1 MSETDYTGDE
11 PLKLTAKR
19 LWRFMKPH
27 RWGLMLSVVAFVL
40 VAATEPL
47 IPKLLG
53 YALGE
58 GFQSKSAS
66 ASSSLPALGGEATLP
81 AATTSTATAAASVA
95 EAPAASAASGT
106 AQTAATAS
114 IAGASAST
122 ATTPAAS
129 APAAA
134 PAKPTVEYSFP
145 VWMVPIVLI
154 GLFGLR
160 GLFSFCGQY
169 MLNWTISRTVMD
181 IRAALLQVLLKA
193 DARVYTSL
201 QPATAV
207 TKVVNDP
214 QQVVTLIAGALVT
227 VLRDGLPALALMG
240 YLFVLNWQL
249 TLLSMITVPGLAF
262 VVRKVNKRV
271 RKMGSWA
278 YDAQLR
284 LVSVVEDVT
293 RAWRVVRSF
302 DAADYERKRFA
313 ERAREVQRS
322 ALKTA
327 AANAMA
333 QPLSQLMA
341 SVGISIIVSLAL
353 LQSRQNQTGV
363 GEFASFVT
371 ALLFMSSRLR
381 HLSDVMQPIT
391 NALVVARGCMG
402 MLDTPAEPD
411 TGTKELHG
419 ARGDIALERVTLRY
433 PGASRDALAAL
444 DMRIPAGRT
453 TALVGSSGAGKTSVV
468 NLLMGFERPDGG
480 RITLDGVAI
489 DELTKANLRRQFAV
503 VSQDIVLFDASVA
516 DNIAY
521 AQERDDAKLE
531 QVLRAAA
538 LWDFVQSLPEGLDS
552 SIGANGSKLS
562 GGQRQRL
569 AIARALYKDAPVW
582 IFDEATS
589 ALDTESE
596 RAVQQ
601 ALEHWQGRK
610 TLIVIAHRLST
621 IRRADCIQ
629 VLADGQ
635 VVESGNHDELMARD
649 GAYAGMVKVQH

>member
-1 MSETDYTGDE
+1 MTDQASAKDTE
-11 PLKLTAKR
+11 PLGPTASR

-27 RWGLMLSVVAFVL
+27 RWGLLLSVIAFVL
-40 VAATEPL
+40 VASTEPL

-58 GFQSKSAS
+58 GFNAKSTNVAGF
-66 ASSSLPALGGEATLP
+66 AIPGGA
-81 AATTSTATAAASVA
+81 
-95 EAPAASAASGT
+95 
-106 AQTAATAS
+106 
-114 IAGASAST
+114 
-122 ATTPAAS
+122 PAAS
-129 APAAA
+129 APAVAPAASTTAAASIASSAGVAA
-134 PAKPTVEYSFP
+134 PSASAASSPSRPSLAEVNQNYSFP
-145 VWMVPIVLI
+145 IWMVPIVLI
-154 GLFGLR
+154 GLFAVR
-160 GLFSFCGQY
+160 GLFTFCGQY

-181 IRAALLQVLLKA
+181 IRTALLQVLLRA

-214 QQVVTLIAGALVT
+214 QHVVTLIAGALIT
-227 VLRDGLPALALMG
+227 ILRDGLPALALMG
-240 YLFVLNWQL
+240 FLFFINWKL
-249 TLLSMITVPGLAF
+249 TLLSLITVPGLAF
-262 VVRKVNKRV
+262 VVRKVNRRV
-271 RKMGSWA
+271 RRMGSWA

-284 LVSVVEDVT
+284 LVSVIEDVT

-302 DAADYERKRFA
+302 DAADYERRRFA

-322 ALKTA
+322 TLKTA
-327 AANAMA
+327 ASNAMA

-353 LQSRQNQTGV
+353 YQSRVNGTGV
-363 GEFASFVT
+363 GEFASFVA

-402 MLDTPAEPD
+402 LLDTPPEPD
-411 TGTKELHG
+411 TGTRELRDV
-419 ARGDIALERVTLRY
+419 RGDIALQQVTLRY
-433 PGASRDALAAL
+433 PGANRDALAAMDL
-444 DMRIPAGRT
+444 HIPAGRT
-453 TALVGSSGAGKTSVV
+453 TALVGSSGAGKSSVV
-468 NLLMGFERPDGG
+468 NLLLGFERPDSG
-480 RITLDGVAI
+480 RILLDDVPI

-503 VSQDIVLFDASVA
+503 VSQDIVLFDLSIA

-538 LWDFVQSLPEGLDS
+538 LWDFVQSLPEGLDTTV
-552 SIGANGSKLS
+552 GANGSKLS

-582 IFDEATS
+582 IFDEAT
-589 ALDTESE
+589 AAVDTESE

-601 ALEHWQGRK
+601 ALEQWQGRK

-635 VVESGNHDELMARD
+635 VVESGDHDALMARD
-649 GAYAGMVKVQH
+649 GVYAGMVKVQH

>member
-1 MSETDYTGDE
+1 MSQSDYTGDE

-27 RWGLMLSVVAFVL
+27 RWGLMLSVVAFVM

-58 GFQSKSAS
+58 GFQSKS
-66 ASSSLPALGGEATLP
+66 SSSSSALPALGGEATLP
-81 AATTSTATAAASVA
+81 AASTASSATAGDATIAASD
-95 EAPAASAASGT
+95 AAST
-106 AQTAATAS
+106 
-114 IAGASAST
+114 AGASASSVAAT
-122 ATTPAAS
+122 AATTTAGTPPAGAAS
-129 APAAA
+129 AATAPAA
-134 PAKPTVEYSFP
+134 PKPQYSFP

-181 IRAALLQVLLKA
+181 IRAALLQVLLRA

-240 YLFVLNWQL
+240 YLFALNWQL
-249 TLLSMITVPGLAF
+249 TLLSMVTVPGLAF

-411 TGTKELHG
+411 TGTRELHG
-419 ARGDIALERVTLRY
+419 ARGEIALERVTLRY
-433 PGASRDALAAL
+433 PGANRDALAAL

-453 TALVGSSGAGKTSVV
+453 TALVGSSGAGKSSVV

-480 RITLDGVAI
+480 RITLDGVSI

-538 LWDFVQSLPEGLDS
+538 LWDFVQTLPEGLDS
-552 SIGANGSKLS
+552 SVGANGSKLS

-601 ALEHWQGRK
+601 ALEQWQGRK

-629 VLADGQ
+629 VMADGQ
-635 VVESGNHDELMARD
+635 VVESGSHDELMARD

>member
-1 MSETDYTGDE
+1 MTTPSTPSDDTPLRET
-11 PLKLTAKR
+11 ASR

-27 RWGLMLSVVAFVL
+27 RWGLMLSVLAFVL
-40 VAATEPL
+40 VATTEPM

-53 YALGE
+53 YARGE
-58 GFQSKSAS
+58 GFNAK
-66 ASSSLPALGGEATLP
+66 P
-81 AATTSTATAAASVA
+81 ATTSVIGLPGA
-95 EAPAASAASGT
+95 APAASAV
-106 AQTAATAS
+106 
-114 IAGASAST
+114 SAV
-122 ATTPAAS
+122 PAAS
-129 APAAA
+129 AMSVAPAASTTASAA
-134 PAKPTVEYSFP
+134 PSMASVNLDYSFP
-145 VWMVPIVLI
+145 IWMVPIVLI
-154 GLFGLR
+154 GLFAVR
-160 GLFSFCGQY
+160 GLFTFCGQY

-181 IRAALLQVLLKA
+181 IRTALLQVLLRA

-214 QQVVTLIAGALVT
+214 QHVVTLIAGSLVT
-227 VLRDGLPALALMG
+227 ILRDGLPALALMG
-240 YLFVLNWQL
+240 YLFLLNWKL
-249 TLLSMITVPGLAF
+249 TLLSLITVPGLAF
-262 VVRKVNKRV
+262 VVRRVNKRV
-271 RKMGSWA
+271 RRMGTWA

-284 LVSVVEDVT
+284 LVSVIEYET
-293 RAWRVVRSF
+293 R
-302 DAADYERKRFA
+302 RFA

-322 ALKTA
+322 MLKTA
-327 AANAMA
+327 ASNAMA

-353 LQSRQNQTGV
+353 YQSRVNGTGV
-363 GEFASFVT
+363 GEFASFVA

-391 NALVVARGCMG
+391 NALVVARGCIG
-402 MLDTPAEPD
+402 LLDTPAEPD
-411 TGTKELHG
+411 TGTRELTDV
-419 ARGDIALERVTLRY
+419 RGDIALQQVTLRY
-433 PGASRDALAAL
+433 PGANRDALAAL
-444 DMRIPAGRT
+444 NLHIPAGKT
-453 TALVGSSGAGKTSVV
+453 TALVGSSGAGKSSVV
-468 NLLMGFERPDGG
+468 NLLLGFERPDSG
-480 RITLDGVAI
+480 RILLDGVAI

-521 AQERDDAKLE
+521 GQARDEAKLE
-531 QVLRAAA
+531 QALRAAA
-538 LWDFVQSLPEGLDS
+538 LWDFAQALPEGLDTTV
-552 SIGANGSKLS
+552 GANGSKLS

-601 ALEHWQGRK
+601 ALEQWQGRK

-629 VLADGQ
+629 VMADGQ
-635 VVESGNHDELMARD
+635 VVESGDHDALMARD
-649 GAYAGMVKVQH
+649 GVYASMVKVQH

>member
-1 MSETDYTGDE
+1 MTLPSTPADDT
-11 PLKLTAKR
+11 PLGPTASR

-27 RWGLMLSVVAFVL
+27 RWGLLLSVIAFVL
-40 VAATEPL
+40 VASTEPL

-58 GFQSKSAS
+58 GFNAKSTNVAGFAIPGGAPAAS
-66 ASSSLPALGGEATLP
+66 APAVAP
-81 AATTSTATAAASVA
+81 AASTTAAASIASSAGVV
-95 EAPAASAASGT
+95 APAASAASSPSRPSL
-106 AQTAATAS
+106 AEVNQN
-114 IAGASAST
+114 
-122 ATTPAAS
+122 
-129 APAAA
+129 
-134 PAKPTVEYSFP
+134 YSFP
-145 VWMVPIVLI
+145 IWMVPIVLI
-154 GLFGLR
+154 GLFAVR
-160 GLFSFCGQY
+160 GLFTFCGQY

-181 IRAALLQVLLKA
+181 IRTALLQVLLRA

-214 QQVVTLIAGALVT
+214 QHVITLIAGALIT
-227 VLRDGLPALALMG
+227 ILRDGLPALALMG
-240 YLFVLNWQL
+240 FLFFINWKL
-249 TLLSMITVPGLAF
+249 TLLSLITVPGLAF
-262 VVRKVNKRV
+262 VVRKVNRRV
-271 RKMGSWA
+271 RRMGSWA

-284 LVSVVEDVT
+284 LVSVIEDVT

-302 DAADYERKRFA
+302 DAADYERRRFA

-322 ALKTA
+322 TLKTA
-327 AANAMA
+327 ASNAMA

-353 LQSRQNQTGV
+353 YQSRVNGTGV
-363 GEFASFVT
+363 GEFASFVA

-402 MLDTPAEPD
+402 LLDTPPEPD
-411 TGTKELHG
+411 TGTRELRDV
-419 ARGDIALERVTLRY
+419 RGDIALQQVTLRY
-433 PGASRDALAAL
+433 PGANRDALAAMDL
-444 DMRIPAGRT
+444 HIPAGRT
-453 TALVGSSGAGKTSVV
+453 TALVGSSGAGKSSVV
-468 NLLMGFERPDGG
+468 NLLLGFERPDSG
-480 RITLDGVAI
+480 RILLDGVPI

-503 VSQDIVLFDASVA
+503 VSQDIVLFDLSIA

-538 LWDFVQSLPEGLDS
+538 LWDFVQSLPEGLDTTV
-552 SIGANGSKLS
+552 GANGSKLS

-601 ALEHWQGRK
+601 ALEQWQGRK

-635 VVESGNHDELMARD
+635 VVESGDHDALMARD
-649 GAYAGMVKVQH
+649 GVYAGMVKVQH

>member
-1 MSETDYTGDE
+1 MTDKASLDDTE
-11 PLKLTAKR
+11 PLAPTASR

-27 RWGLMLSVVAFVL
+27 RWGLFLSVLSFVMVAL
-40 VAATEPL
+40 TEPL
-47 IPKLLG
+47 IPQLLG

-58 GFQSKSAS
+58 GFHAK
-66 ASSSLPALGGEATLP
+66 G
-81 AATTSTATAAASVA
+81 ATAAPA
-95 EAPAASAASGT
+95 AASAASG
-106 AQTAATAS
+106 ALPGGVS
-114 IAGASAST
+114 MPS
-122 ATTPAAS
+122 
-129 APAAA
+129 
-134 PAKPTVEYSFP
+134 VHLEYSFP
-145 VWMVPIVLI
+145 IWMVPIVLI
-154 GLFGLR
+154 GLFAIR
-160 GLFSFCGQY
+160 GLFTFCGQY

-181 IRAALLQVLLKA
+181 IRTALLQVLLRA

-214 QQVVTLIAGALVT
+214 QHVVTLIAGSLVT
-227 VLRDGLPALALMG
+227 ILRDGLPALALMG
-240 YLFVLNWQL
+240 YLFVLNWKL
-249 TLLSMITVPGLAF
+249 TLLSLVTVPGLAF

-271 RKMGSWA
+271 RRMGTWA

-302 DAADYERKRFA
+302 DAADYERRRFA

-322 ALKTA
+322 TLKTA
-327 AANAMA
+327 ASNAMA

-353 LQSRQNQTGV
+353 YQSRVNGTGV
-363 GEFASFVT
+363 GEFASFVA

-391 NALVVARGCMG
+391 NALVVARGCIG
-402 MLDTPAEPD
+402 LLDTPAEPD
-411 TGTKELHG
+411 TGTRELKDV
-419 ARGDIALERVTLRY
+419 RGDIALQQVTLRY
-433 PGASRDALAAL
+433 PGANRDALAAMEL
-444 DMRIPAGRT
+444 HIPSGKT
-453 TALVGSSGAGKTSVV
+453 TALVGSSGAGKTSVI
-468 NLLMGFERPDGG
+468 NLLLGFERPDSG
-480 RITLDGVAI
+480 RILLDGVSI

-503 VSQDIVLFDASVA
+503 VSQDIVLFDLSIA

-538 LWDFVQSLPEGLDS
+538 LWDFVQGLPEGLDTTV
-552 SIGANGSKLS
+552 GANGSKLS

-601 ALEHWQGRK
+601 ALEQWQGRK

-635 VVESGNHDELMARD
+635 VVESGDHDGLMAQD
-649 GAYAGMVKVQH
+649 GVYAGMVKVQH

>member
-1 MSETDYTGDE
+1 MTDQASAKDTE
-11 PLKLTAKR
+11 PLGPTASR

-27 RWGLMLSVVAFVL
+27 RWGLLLSVIAFVL
-40 VAATEPL
+40 VASTEPL

-58 GFQSKSAS
+58 GFNAKSTNVAGF
-66 ASSSLPALGGEATLP
+66 AIPGG
-81 AATTSTATAAASVA
+81 
-95 EAPAASAASGT
+95 APAASAA
-106 AQTAATAS
+106 AVA
-114 IAGASAST
+114 
-122 ATTPAAS
+122 PAAS
-129 APAAA
+129 ATAATPVTSTA
-134 PAKPTVEYSFP
+134 SVASAASSPSRPSLAEVNQNYSFP
-145 VWMVPIVLI
+145 IWMVPIVLI
-154 GLFGLR
+154 GLFAVR
-160 GLFSFCGQY
+160 GLFTFCGQY

-181 IRAALLQVLLKA
+181 IRTALLQVLLRA

-214 QQVVTLIAGALVT
+214 QHVITLIAGALIT
-227 VLRDGLPALALMG
+227 ILRDGLPALALMG
-240 YLFVLNWQL
+240 FLFFINWKL
-249 TLLSMITVPGLAF
+249 TLLSLITVPGLAF
-262 VVRKVNKRV
+262 VVRKVNRRV
-271 RKMGSWA
+271 RRMGSWA

-284 LVSVVEDVT
+284 LVSVIEDVT

-302 DAADYERKRFA
+302 DAADYERRRFA

-322 ALKTA
+322 TLKTA
-327 AANAMA
+327 ASNAMA

-353 LQSRQNQTGV
+353 YQSRVNGTGV
-363 GEFASFVT
+363 GEFASFVA

-402 MLDTPAEPD
+402 LLDTPPEPD
-411 TGTKELHG
+411 TGTRELRDV
-419 ARGDIALERVTLRY
+419 RGDIALQQVTLRY
-433 PGASRDALAAL
+433 PGANRDALAAMDL
-444 DMRIPAGRT
+444 HIPAGRT
-453 TALVGSSGAGKTSVV
+453 TALVGSSGAGKSSVV
-468 NLLMGFERPDGG
+468 NLLLGFERPDSG
-480 RITLDGVAI
+480 RILLDDVPI

-503 VSQDIVLFDASVA
+503 VSQDIVLFDLSIA

-521 AQERDDAKLE
+521 AQERDDARLE

-538 LWDFVQSLPEGLDS
+538 LWDFVQSLPEGLDTTV
-552 SIGANGSKLS
+552 GANGSKLS

-601 ALEHWQGRK
+601 ALEQWQGRK

-635 VVESGNHDELMARD
+635 VVESGDHDALMARD
-649 GAYAGMVKVQH
+649 GVYAGMVKVQH

>member
-1 MSETDYTGDE
+1 MTDQASSKDTE
-11 PLKLTAKR
+11 PLGPTASR
-19 LWRFMKPH
+19 LWRFMKPN
-27 RWGLMLSVVAFVL
+27 RWGLALSILAFVL
-40 VAATEPL
+40 VALTEPL
-47 IPKLLG
+47 IPQLLSV
-53 YALGE
+53 AFGE
-58 GFQSKSAS
+58 GFHAKSS
-66 ASSSLPALGGEATLP
+66 SGSSLPGGIALP
-81 AATTSTATAAASVA
+81 SMRM
-95 EAPAASAASGT
+95 
-106 AQTAATAS
+106 
-114 IAGASAST
+114 
-122 ATTPAAS
+122 
-129 APAAA
+129 
-134 PAKPTVEYSFP
+134 EYSFP

-154 GLFGLR
+154 GLFAIR

-169 MLNWTISRTVMD
+169 MLHWTISRTVMGL
-181 IRAALLQVLLKA
+181 RAALLQVLLRA

-214 QQVVTLIAGALVT
+214 QHVVTLIAGSLT
-227 VLRDGLPALALMG
+227 TILRDGLPALALMG
-240 YLFVLNWQL
+240 YLFYLNWQL
-249 TLLSMITVPGLAF
+249 TLLSLITVPGLAF
-262 VVRKVNKRV
+262 VVRKVNRRV
-271 RKMGSWA
+271 RRMGTWA

-302 DAADYERKRFA
+302 DAADYERDRFA

-322 ALKTA
+322 SLKTA
-327 AANAMA
+327 ASNAMA

-353 LQSRQNQTGV
+353 YQSRANGTGV
-363 GEFASFVT
+363 GEFAAFVSG
-371 ALLFMSSRLR
+371 LLLMSSRLR

-391 NALVVARGCMG
+391 NALVVARGCIG
-402 MLDTPAEPD
+402 LLDTPPEPD
-411 TGTKELHG
+411 TGTRELRD
-419 ARGDIALERVTLRY
+419 ARGDIVLDQVTLRY
-433 PGASRDALAAL
+433 PGANRDALSAL
-444 DMRIPAGRT
+444 NLHIPAGRT

-468 NLLMGFERPDGG
+468 NLLLGFERPDSG
-480 RITLDGVAI
+480 RILLDGVPI

-503 VSQDIVLFDASVA
+503 VSQDIVLFDLSVA

-521 AQERDDAKLE
+521 AQRRDDAKLE

-538 LWDFVQSLPEGLDS
+538 LWDFVQSLPEGLDTT
-552 SIGANGSKLS
+552 IGTNGSKLS

-569 AIARALYKDAPVW
+569 AIARALYKEAPVW

-601 ALEHWQGRK
+601 ALEQWQGRK

-629 VLADGQ
+629 VMADGQ
-635 VVESGNHDELMARD
+635 VVESGDHDALMARA
-649 GAYAGMVKVQH
+649 GVYAGMVQVQH

>member
-1 MSETDYTGDE
+1 MTDQASAKDTE
-11 PLKLTAKR
+11 PLGPTASR

-27 RWGLMLSVVAFVL
+27 RWGLLLSVIAFVL
-40 VAATEPL
+40 VASTEPL

-58 GFQSKSAS
+58 GFNAKSTNVAGF
-66 ASSSLPALGGEATLP
+66 AIPGGA
-81 AATTSTATAAASVA
+81 
-95 EAPAASAASGT
+95 
-106 AQTAATAS
+106 
-114 IAGASAST
+114 
-122 ATTPAAS
+122 PAAS
-129 APAAA
+129 APAVAPAASTTAAASIASSAGVAA
-134 PAKPTVEYSFP
+134 PSASAASSPSRPSLAEVNQNYSFP
-145 VWMVPIVLI
+145 IWMVPIVLI
-154 GLFGLR
+154 GLFAVR
-160 GLFSFCGQY
+160 GLFTFCGQY

-181 IRAALLQVLLKA
+181 IRTALLQVLLRA

-214 QQVVTLIAGALVT
+214 QHVVTLIAGALIT
-227 VLRDGLPALALMG
+227 ILRDGLPALALMG
-240 YLFVLNWQL
+240 FLFFINWKL
-249 TLLSMITVPGLAF
+249 TLLSLITVPGLAF
-262 VVRKVNKRV
+262 VVRKVNRRV
-271 RKMGSWA
+271 RRMGSWA

-284 LVSVVEDVT
+284 LVSVIEDVT

-302 DAADYERKRFA
+302 DAADYERRRFA

-322 ALKTA
+322 TLKTA
-327 AANAMA
+327 ASNAMA

-353 LQSRQNQTGV
+353 YQSRVNGTGV
-363 GEFASFVT
+363 GEFASFVA

-402 MLDTPAEPD
+402 LLDTPPEPD
-411 TGTKELHG
+411 TGTRELRDV
-419 ARGDIALERVTLRY
+419 RGDIALQQVTLRY
-433 PGASRDALAAL
+433 PGANRDALAAMDL
-444 DMRIPAGRT
+444 HIPAGRT
-453 TALVGSSGAGKTSVV
+453 TALVGSSGAGKSSVV
-468 NLLMGFERPDGG
+468 NLLLGFERPDSG
-480 RITLDGVAI
+480 RILLDGVPI

-503 VSQDIVLFDASVA
+503 VSQDIVLFDLSIA

-538 LWDFVQSLPEGLDS
+538 LWDFVQSLPEGLDTTV
-552 SIGANGSKLS
+552 GANGSKLS

-601 ALEHWQGRK
+601 ALEQWQGRK

-635 VVESGNHDELMARD
+635 VVESGDHDALMARD
-649 GAYAGMVKVQH
+649 GVYAGMVKVQH

>member
-1 MSETDYTGDE
+1 MTDKAPVKDLE
-11 PLKLTAKR
+11 PLAPTASR

-27 RWGLMLSVVAFVL
+27 RWGLLLSVISFVL

-47 IPKLLG
+47 IPQLLG
-53 YALGE
+53 FALGE
-58 GFQSKSAS
+58 GFHAKGAS
-66 ASSSLPALGGEATLP
+66 A
-81 AATTSTATAAASVA
+81 AAA
-95 EAPAASAASGT
+95 APAAS
-106 AQTAATAS
+106 
-114 IAGASAST
+114 SALPGGVSM
-122 ATTPAAS
+122 PS
-129 APAAA
+129 
-134 PAKPTVEYSFP
+134 VHLEYSFP
-145 VWMVPIVLI
+145 IWMVPIVLI
-154 GLFGLR
+154 GLFAIR
-160 GLFSFCGQY
+160 GLFTFCGQY

-181 IRAALLQVLLKA
+181 IRTALLQVLLRA

-214 QQVVTLIAGALVT
+214 QHVVTLIAGSLVT
-227 VLRDGLPALALMG
+227 ILRDGLPALALMG
-240 YLFVLNWQL
+240 YLFVLNWKL
-249 TLLSMITVPGLAF
+249 TLLSLVTVPGLAF

-271 RKMGSWA
+271 RRMGTWA

-302 DAADYERKRFA
+302 DAADYERRRFA

-322 ALKTA
+322 TLKTA
-327 AANAMA
+327 ASNAMA
-333 QPLSQLMA
+333 QPLSQVMA

-353 LQSRQNQTGV
+353 YQSRVNGTGV
-363 GEFASFVT
+363 GEFASFVA

-391 NALVVARGCMG
+391 NALVVARGCIG
-402 MLDTPAEPD
+402 LLDTPAEPD
-411 TGTKELHG
+411 TGTRELKDV
-419 ARGDIALERVTLRY
+419 RGDIALQQVTLRY
-433 PGASRDALAAL
+433 PGANRDALAAMDL
-444 DMRIPAGRT
+444 HIPSGKT
-453 TALVGSSGAGKTSVV
+453 TALVGSSGAGKTSVI
-468 NLLMGFERPDGG
+468 NLLLGFERPDSG
-480 RITLDGVAI
+480 RILLDGVPI

-503 VSQDIVLFDASVA
+503 VSQDIVLFDLSVA

-538 LWDFVQSLPEGLDS
+538 LWDFVQGLPEGLDTTV
-552 SIGANGSKLS
+552 GANGSKLS

-601 ALEHWQGRK
+601 ALEQWQGRK

-635 VVESGNHDELMARD
+635 VVESGDHDSLIAQD

>member
-1 MSETDYTGDE
+1 MTDQASAKDTE
-11 PLKLTAKR
+11 PLGPTASR

-27 RWGLMLSVVAFVL
+27 RWGLLLSVIAFVL
-40 VAATEPL
+40 VASTEPL

-58 GFQSKSAS
+58 GFNAKSTNVAGFS
-66 ASSSLPALGGEATLP
+66 IPGGA
-81 AATTSTATAAASVA
+81 
-95 EAPAASAASGT
+95 
-106 AQTAATAS
+106 
-114 IAGASAST
+114 
-122 ATTPAAS
+122 PAAS
-129 APAAA
+129 APAVA
-134 PAKPTVEYSFP
+134 PAASTTAAASIASSAGVVAPSASAASSPSRPSLAEVNRNYSFP
-145 VWMVPIVLI
+145 IWMVPIVLI
-154 GLFGLR
+154 GLFAVR
-160 GLFSFCGQY
+160 GLFTFCGQY

-181 IRAALLQVLLKA
+181 IRTALLQVLLRA

-214 QQVVTLIAGALVT
+214 QHVVTLIAGALIT
-227 VLRDGLPALALMG
+227 ILRDGLPALALMG
-240 YLFVLNWQL
+240 FLFFINWKL
-249 TLLSMITVPGLAF
+249 TLLSLITVPGLAF
-262 VVRKVNKRV
+262 VVRKVNRRV
-271 RKMGSWA
+271 RRMGSWA

-284 LVSVVEDVT
+284 LVSVIEDVT

-302 DAADYERKRFA
+302 DAADYERRRFA

-322 ALKTA
+322 TLKTA
-327 AANAMA
+327 ASNAMA

-353 LQSRQNQTGV
+353 YQSRVNGTGV
-363 GEFASFVT
+363 GEFASFVA

-402 MLDTPAEPD
+402 LLDTPPEPD
-411 TGTKELHG
+411 TGTRELRDV
-419 ARGDIALERVTLRY
+419 RGDIALQQVTLRY
-433 PGASRDALAAL
+433 PGANRDALAAMDL
-444 DMRIPAGRT
+444 HIPAGRT
-453 TALVGSSGAGKTSVV
+453 TALVGSSGAGKSSVV
-468 NLLMGFERPDGG
+468 NLLLGFERPDSG
-480 RITLDGVAI
+480 RILLDDVPI

-503 VSQDIVLFDASVA
+503 VSQDIVLFDLSIA

-521 AQERDDAKLE
+521 AQERDDARLE

-538 LWDFVQSLPEGLDS
+538 LWDFVQSLPEGLDTTV
-552 SIGANGSKLS
+552 GANGSKLS

-601 ALEHWQGRK
+601 ALEQWQGRK

-635 VVESGNHDELMARD
+635 VVESGDHDALMARD
-649 GAYAGMVKVQH
+649 GVYAGMVKVQH

>member
-1 MSETDYTGDE
+1 MTDHASAKDTE
-11 PLKLTAKR
+11 PLGPTASR

-27 RWGLMLSVVAFVL
+27 RWGLLLSVIAFVL
-40 VAATEPL
+40 VASTEPL

-58 GFQSKSAS
+58 GFNAKSTNVAGF
-66 ASSSLPALGGEATLP
+66 AIPGGA
-81 AATTSTATAAASVA
+81 
-95 EAPAASAASGT
+95 
-106 AQTAATAS
+106 
-114 IAGASAST
+114 
-122 ATTPAAS
+122 PAAS

-134 PAKPTVEYSFP
+134 PAASTAAAASIASSAGVAAPSASAASSPSRPSLAEVNQNYSFP
-145 VWMVPIVLI
+145 IWMVPIVLI
-154 GLFGLR
+154 GLFAVR
-160 GLFSFCGQY
+160 GLFTFCGQY

-181 IRAALLQVLLKA
+181 IRTALLQVLLRA

-214 QQVVTLIAGALVT
+214 QHVVTLIAGALIT
-227 VLRDGLPALALMG
+227 ILRDGLPALALMG
-240 YLFVLNWQL
+240 FLFFINWKL
-249 TLLSMITVPGLAF
+249 TLLSLITVPGLAF
-262 VVRKVNKRV
+262 VVRKVNRRV
-271 RKMGSWA
+271 RRMGSWA

-284 LVSVVEDVT
+284 LVSVIEDVT

-302 DAADYERKRFA
+302 DAADYERRRFA

-322 ALKTA
+322 TLKTA
-327 AANAMA
+327 ASNAMA

-353 LQSRQNQTGV
+353 YQSRVNGTGV
-363 GEFASFVT
+363 GEFASFVA

-402 MLDTPAEPD
+402 LLDTPPEPD
-411 TGTKELHG
+411 TGTRELRDV
-419 ARGDIALERVTLRY
+419 RGDIALQQVTLRY
-433 PGASRDALAAL
+433 PGANRDALAAMDL
-444 DMRIPAGRT
+444 HIPAGRT
-453 TALVGSSGAGKTSVV
+453 TALVGSSGAGKSSVV
-468 NLLMGFERPDGG
+468 NLLLGFERPDSG
-480 RITLDGVAI
+480 RILLDGVPI

-503 VSQDIVLFDASVA
+503 VSQDIVLFDLSIA

-538 LWDFVQSLPEGLDS
+538 LWDFVQSLPEGLDTTV
-552 SIGANGSKLS
+552 GANGSKLS

-601 ALEHWQGRK
+601 ALEQWQGRK

-635 VVESGNHDELMARD
+635 VVESGDHDALMARD
-649 GAYAGMVKVQH
+649 GVYAGMVKVQH

>member
-1 MSETDYTGDE
+1 MTDHASAKDTE
-11 PLKLTAKR
+11 PLGPTASR

-27 RWGLMLSVVAFVL
+27 RWGLLLSVIAFVL
-40 VAATEPL
+40 VASTEPL

-58 GFQSKSAS
+58 GFNAKSTNVAGF
-66 ASSSLPALGGEATLP
+66 AIPGGA
-81 AATTSTATAAASVA
+81 
-95 EAPAASAASGT
+95 
-106 AQTAATAS
+106 
-114 IAGASAST
+114 
-122 ATTPAAS
+122 PAAS

-134 PAKPTVEYSFP
+134 PAASTAAAASIASSAGVAAPSASAASSPSRPSLAEVNQNYSFP
-145 VWMVPIVLI
+145 IWMVPIVLI
-154 GLFGLR
+154 GLFAVR
-160 GLFSFCGQY
+160 GLFTFCGQY

-181 IRAALLQVLLKA
+181 IRTALLQVLLRA

-214 QQVVTLIAGALVT
+214 QHVVTLIAGALIT
-227 VLRDGLPALALMG
+227 ILRDGLPALALMG
-240 YLFVLNWQL
+240 FLFFINWKL
-249 TLLSMITVPGLAF
+249 TLLSLITVPGLAF
-262 VVRKVNKRV
+262 VVRKVNRRV
-271 RKMGSWA
+271 RRMGSWA

-284 LVSVVEDVT
+284 LVSVIEDVT

-302 DAADYERKRFA
+302 DAADYERRRFA

-322 ALKTA
+322 TLKTA
-327 AANAMA
+327 ASNAMA

-353 LQSRQNQTGV
+353 YQSRVNGTGV
-363 GEFASFVT
+363 GEFASFVA

-402 MLDTPAEPD
+402 LLDTPPEPD
-411 TGTKELHG
+411 TGTRELRDV
-419 ARGDIALERVTLRY
+419 RGDIVLQQVTLRY
-433 PGASRDALAAL
+433 PGANRDALAAMDL
-444 DMRIPAGRT
+444 HIPAGRT
-453 TALVGSSGAGKTSVV
+453 TALVGSSGAGKSSVV
-468 NLLMGFERPDGG
+468 NLLLGFERPDSG
-480 RITLDGVAI
+480 RILLDGVPI

-503 VSQDIVLFDASVA
+503 VSQDIVLFDLSIA

-521 AQERDDAKLE
+521 AQERDDARLE

-538 LWDFVQSLPEGLDS
+538 LWDFVQSLPEGLDTTV
-552 SIGANGSKLS
+552 GANGSKLS

-601 ALEHWQGRK
+601 ALEQWQGRK

-635 VVESGNHDELMARD
+635 VVESGDHDALMARD
-649 GAYAGMVKVQH
+649 GVYAGMVKVQH

>member
-1 MSETDYTGDE
+1 MTDQASAKDTE
-11 PLKLTAKR
+11 PLGPTASR

-27 RWGLMLSVVAFVL
+27 RWGLLLSVIAFVL
-40 VAATEPL
+40 VASTEPL

-58 GFQSKSAS
+58 GFNAKSTNVAGF
-66 ASSSLPALGGEATLP
+66 AIPGG
-81 AATTSTATAAASVA
+81 
-95 EAPAASAASGT
+95 APAASAA
-106 AQTAATAS
+106 AVAPA
-114 IAGASAST
+114 ASAT
-122 ATTPAAS
+122 ATTPVTSTASVASAAS
-129 APAAA
+129 SPSRPSLAE
-134 PAKPTVEYSFP
+134 VNQNYSFP
-145 VWMVPIVLI
+145 IWMVPIVLI
-154 GLFGLR
+154 GLFAVR
-160 GLFSFCGQY
+160 GLFTFCGQY

-181 IRAALLQVLLKA
+181 IRTALLQVLLRA
-193 DARVYTSL
+193 DGEPLPRL
-201 QPATAV
+201 QPAPAV
-207 TKVVNDP
+207 PMFVNDP
-214 QQVVTLIAGALVT
+214 QLVVTLIAGALIT
-227 VLRDGLPALALMG
+227 ILRDGLPALALMG
-240 YLFVLNWQL
+240 FLFFINWKL
-249 TLLSMITVPGLAF
+249 TLLSLITVPGLAF
-262 VVRKVNKRV
+262 VVRKVNRRV
-271 RKMGSWA
+271 RRMGSWA

-284 LVSVVEDVT
+284 LVSVIEDVT

-302 DAADYERKRFA
+302 DAADYERRRFA

-322 ALKTA
+322 TLKTA
-327 AANAMA
+327 ASNAMA

-353 LQSRQNQTGV
+353 YQSRVNGTGV
-363 GEFASFVT
+363 GEFASFVA

-402 MLDTPAEPD
+402 LLDTPPEPD
-411 TGTKELHG
+411 TGTRELRDV
-419 ARGDIALERVTLRY
+419 RGDIVLQQVTLRY
-433 PGASRDALAAL
+433 PGANRDALAAMDL
-444 DMRIPAGRT
+444 HIPAGRT
-453 TALVGSSGAGKTSVV
+453 TALVGSSGAGKSSVV
-468 NLLMGFERPDGG
+468 NLLLGFERPDSG
-480 RITLDGVAI
+480 RILLDGVPI

-503 VSQDIVLFDASVA
+503 VSQDIVLFDLSIA

-521 AQERDDAKLE
+521 AQERDDARLE

-538 LWDFVQSLPEGLDS
+538 LWDFVQSLPEGLDTTV
-552 SIGANGSKLS
+552 GANGSKLS

-601 ALEHWQGRK
+601 ALEQWQGRK

-635 VVESGNHDELMARD
+635 VVESGDHDALMARD
-649 GAYAGMVKVQH
+649 GVYAGMVKVQH

>member
-1 MSETDYTGDE
+1 MTDQASAKDTE
-11 PLKLTAKR
+11 PLGPTASR

-27 RWGLMLSVVAFVL
+27 RWGLLLSVIAFVL
-40 VAATEPL
+40 VASTEPL

-58 GFQSKSAS
+58 GFNAKSTNVAGF
-66 ASSSLPALGGEATLP
+66 AIPGG
-81 AATTSTATAAASVA
+81 
-95 EAPAASAASGT
+95 APAASAA
-106 AQTAATAS
+106 AVA
-114 IAGASAST
+114 
-122 ATTPAAS
+122 PAAS
-129 APAAA
+129 ATAATPVTSTA
-134 PAKPTVEYSFP
+134 ASVASAASSPSRPSLAEVNQNYSFP
-145 VWMVPIVLI
+145 IWMVPIVLI
-154 GLFGLR
+154 GLFAVR
-160 GLFSFCGQY
+160 GLFTFCGQY

-181 IRAALLQVLLKA
+181 IRTALLQVLLRA

-214 QQVVTLIAGALVT
+214 QHVITLIAGALIT
-227 VLRDGLPALALMG
+227 ILRDGLPALALMG
-240 YLFVLNWQL
+240 FLFFINWKL
-249 TLLSMITVPGLAF
+249 TLLSLITVPGLAF
-262 VVRKVNKRV
+262 VVRKVNRRV
-271 RKMGSWA
+271 RRMGSWA

-284 LVSVVEDVT
+284 LVSVIEDVT

-302 DAADYERKRFA
+302 DAADYERRRFA

-322 ALKTA
+322 TLKTA
-327 AANAMA
+327 ASNAMA

-353 LQSRQNQTGV
+353 YQSRVNGTGV
-363 GEFASFVT
+363 GEFASFVA

-402 MLDTPAEPD
+402 LLDTPPEPD
-411 TGTKELHG
+411 TGTRELRDV
-419 ARGDIALERVTLRY
+419 RGDIVLQQVTLRY
-433 PGASRDALAAL
+433 PGANRDALAAMDL
-444 DMRIPAGRT
+444 HIPAGRT
-453 TALVGSSGAGKTSVV
+453 TALVGSSGAGKSSVV
-468 NLLMGFERPDGG
+468 NLLLGFERPDSG
-480 RITLDGVAI
+480 RILLDDVPI

-503 VSQDIVLFDASVA
+503 VSQDIVLFDLSIA

-521 AQERDDAKLE
+521 AQERDDARLE

-538 LWDFVQSLPEGLDS
+538 LWDFVQSLPEGLDTTV
-552 SIGANGSKLS
+552 GANGSKLS

-601 ALEHWQGRK
+601 ALEQWQGRK

-635 VVESGNHDELMARD
+635 VVESGDHDALMARD
-649 GAYAGMVKVQH
+649 GVYAGMVKVQH

>member
-1 MSETDYTGDE
+1 MTLPSTPADDT
-11 PLKLTAKR
+11 PLGPTASR

-27 RWGLMLSVVAFVL
+27 RWGLLLSVIAFVL
-40 VAATEPL
+40 VASTEPL

-58 GFQSKSAS
+58 GFNAKS
-66 ASSSLPALGGEATLP
+66 T
-81 AATTSTATAAASVA
+81 SVA
-95 EAPAASAASGT
+95 GFAIPGGAPAASAA
-106 AQTAATAS
+106 AVAPA
-114 IAGASAST
+114 ASAT
-122 ATTPAAS
+122 ATTPVTSTAAS
-129 APAAA
+129 VASAASSPSRPSLA
-134 PAKPTVEYSFP
+134 EVNQNYSFP
-145 VWMVPIVLI
+145 IWMVPIVLI
-154 GLFGLR
+154 GLFAVR
-160 GLFSFCGQY
+160 GLFTFCGQY

-181 IRAALLQVLLKA
+181 IRTALLQVLLRA

-214 QQVVTLIAGALVT
+214 QHVVTLIAGALIT
-227 VLRDGLPALALMG
+227 ILRDGLPALALMG
-240 YLFVLNWQL
+240 FLFFINWKL
-249 TLLSMITVPGLAF
+249 TLLSLITVPGLAF
-262 VVRKVNKRV
+262 VVRKVNRRV
-271 RKMGSWA
+271 RRMGSWA

-284 LVSVVEDVT
+284 LVSVIEDVT

-302 DAADYERKRFA
+302 DAADYERRRFA

-322 ALKTA
+322 TLKTA
-327 AANAMA
+327 ASNAMA

-353 LQSRQNQTGV
+353 YQSRVNGTGV
-363 GEFASFVT
+363 GEFASFVA

-402 MLDTPAEPD
+402 LLDTPPEPD
-411 TGTKELHG
+411 TGTRELRDV
-419 ARGDIALERVTLRY
+419 RGDIVLQQVTLRY
-433 PGASRDALAAL
+433 PGANRDALAAMDL
-444 DMRIPAGRT
+444 HIPAGRT
-453 TALVGSSGAGKTSVV
+453 TALVGSSGAGKSSVV
-468 NLLMGFERPDGG
+468 NLLLGFERPDGG
-480 RITLDGVAI
+480 RILLDDVPI

-503 VSQDIVLFDASVA
+503 VSQDIVLFDLSIA

-521 AQERDDAKLE
+521 AQERDDARLE

-538 LWDFVQSLPEGLDS
+538 LWDFVQSLPEGLDTTV
-552 SIGANGSKLS
+552 GANGSKLS

-601 ALEHWQGRK
+601 ALEQWQGRK

-635 VVESGNHDELMARD
+635 VVESGDHDALMARD
-649 GAYAGMVKVQH
+649 GVYAGMVKVQH

>member
-1 MSETDYTGDE
+1 MTLPSTPADDT
-11 PLKLTAKR
+11 PLGPTASR

-27 RWGLMLSVVAFVL
+27 RWGLLLSVIAFVL
-40 VAATEPL
+40 VASTEPL

-58 GFQSKSAS
+58 GFNAKSTNVAGF
-66 ASSSLPALGGEATLP
+66 AIPGG
-81 AATTSTATAAASVA
+81 
-95 EAPAASAASGT
+95 APAASAA
-106 AQTAATAS
+106 AVA
-114 IAGASAST
+114 
-122 ATTPAAS
+122 PAAS
-129 APAAA
+129 ATAATPVTSTA
-134 PAKPTVEYSFP
+134 SVASAASSPSRPSLAEVNQNYSFP
-145 VWMVPIVLI
+145 IWMVPIVLI
-154 GLFGLR
+154 GLFAVR
-160 GLFSFCGQY
+160 GLFTFCGQY

-181 IRAALLQVLLKA
+181 IRTALLQVLLRA

-214 QQVVTLIAGALVT
+214 QHVITLIAGALIT
-227 VLRDGLPALALMG
+227 ILRDGLPALALMG
-240 YLFVLNWQL
+240 FLFFINWKL
-249 TLLSMITVPGLAF
+249 TLLSLITVPGLAF
-262 VVRKVNKRV
+262 VVRKVNRRV
-271 RKMGSWA
+271 RRMGSWA

-284 LVSVVEDVT
+284 LVSVIEDVT

-302 DAADYERKRFA
+302 DAADYERRRFA

-322 ALKTA
+322 TLKTA
-327 AANAMA
+327 ASNAMA

-353 LQSRQNQTGV
+353 YQSRVNGTGV
-363 GEFASFVT
+363 GEFASFVA

-402 MLDTPAEPD
+402 LLDTPPEPD
-411 TGTKELHG
+411 TGTRELRDV
-419 ARGDIALERVTLRY
+419 RGDIALQQVTLRY
-433 PGASRDALAAL
+433 PGANRDALAAMDL
-444 DMRIPAGRT
+444 HIPAGRT
-453 TALVGSSGAGKTSVV
+453 TALVGSSGAGKSSVV
-468 NLLMGFERPDGG
+468 NLLLGFERPDSG
-480 RITLDGVAI
+480 RILLDGVPI

-503 VSQDIVLFDASVA
+503 VSQDIVLFDLSIA

-521 AQERDDAKLE
+521 AQERDDARLE

-538 LWDFVQSLPEGLDS
+538 LWDFVQSLPEGLDTTV
-552 SIGANGSKLS
+552 GANGSKLS

-601 ALEHWQGRK
+601 ALEQWQGRK

-635 VVESGNHDELMARD
+635 VVESGDHDALMARD
-649 GAYAGMVKVQH
+649 GVYAGMVKVQH

>member
-81 AATTSTATAAASVA
+81 AATTSTAAAAASAA

-106 AQTAATAS
+106 ARTAATAS

-122 ATTPAAS
+122 AATPAAS
-129 APAAA
+129 AAAAA

>member
-1 MSETDYTGDE
+1 MTTPSTPSDDTPLRET
-11 PLKLTAKR
+11 ASR

-27 RWGLMLSVVAFVL
+27 RWGLMLSVLAFVL
-40 VAATEPL
+40 VATTEPM

-58 GFQSKSAS
+58 GFNAK
-66 ASSSLPALGGEATLP
+66 P
-81 AATTSTATAAASVA
+81 ATTSVIGLPGA
-95 EAPAASAASGT
+95 APAASAV
-106 AQTAATAS
+106 
-114 IAGASAST
+114 SAV
-122 ATTPAAS
+122 PAAS
-129 APAAA
+129 AMSVAPAASTTASAA
-134 PAKPTVEYSFP
+134 PSMASVNLDYSFP
-145 VWMVPIVLI
+145 IWMVPIVLI
-154 GLFGLR
+154 GLFAVR
-160 GLFSFCGQY
+160 GLFTFCGQY

-181 IRAALLQVLLKA
+181 IRTALLQVLLRA

-214 QQVVTLIAGALVT
+214 QHVVTLIAGSLVT
-227 VLRDGLPALALMG
+227 ILRDGLPALALMG
-240 YLFVLNWQL
+240 YLFLLNWKL
-249 TLLSMITVPGLAF
+249 TLLSLITVPGLAF
-262 VVRKVNKRV
+262 VVRRVNKRV
-271 RKMGSWA
+271 RRMGTWA

-284 LVSVVEDVT
+284 LVSVIEDVT

-302 DAADYERKRFA
+302 DAADYETRRFA

-322 ALKTA
+322 MLKTA
-327 AANAMA
+327 ASNAMA

-353 LQSRQNQTGV
+353 YQSRVNGTGV
-363 GEFASFVT
+363 GEFASFVA

-391 NALVVARGCMG
+391 NALVVARGCIG
-402 MLDTPAEPD
+402 LLDTPAEPD
-411 TGTKELHG
+411 TGTRELTDV
-419 ARGDIALERVTLRY
+419 RGDIALQQVTLRY
-433 PGASRDALAAL
+433 PGANRDALAAL
-444 DMRIPAGRT
+444 NLHIPAGKT
-453 TALVGSSGAGKTSVV
+453 TALVGSSGAGKSSVV
-468 NLLMGFERPDGG
+468 NLLLGFERPDSG
-480 RITLDGVAI
+480 RILLDGVAI

-521 AQERDDAKLE
+521 GQARDEAKLE
-531 QVLRAAA
+531 QALRAAA
-538 LWDFVQSLPEGLDS
+538 LWDFAQALPEGLDTTV
-552 SIGANGSKLS
+552 GANGSKLS

-601 ALEHWQGRK
+601 ALEQWQGRK

-629 VLADGQ
+629 VMADGQ
-635 VVESGNHDELMARD
+635 VVESGDHDALMARD
-649 GAYAGMVKVQH
+649 GVYASMVKVQH

>member
-1 MSETDYTGDE
+1 MTDQASAKDTE
-11 PLKLTAKR
+11 PLGPTASR

-27 RWGLMLSVVAFVL
+27 RWGLLLSVIAFVL
-40 VAATEPL
+40 VASTEPL

-58 GFQSKSAS
+58 GFNAKSTNVAGF
-66 ASSSLPALGGEATLP
+66 AIPGG
-81 AATTSTATAAASVA
+81 
-95 EAPAASAASGT
+95 APAASAA
-106 AQTAATAS
+106 AVAPA
-114 IAGASAST
+114 ASAT
-122 ATTPAAS
+122 ATTPATSTAASVAS
-129 APAAA
+129 AASSPSRPSLAE
-134 PAKPTVEYSFP
+134 VNQNYSFP
-145 VWMVPIVLI
+145 IWMVPIVLI
-154 GLFGLR
+154 GLFAVR
-160 GLFSFCGQY
+160 GLFTFCGQY

-181 IRAALLQVLLKA
+181 IRTALLQVLLRA

-214 QQVVTLIAGALVT
+214 QHVITLIAGALIT
-227 VLRDGLPALALMG
+227 ILRDGLPALALMG
-240 YLFVLNWQL
+240 FLFFINWKL
-249 TLLSMITVPGLAF
+249 TLLSLITVPGLAF
-262 VVRKVNKRV
+262 VVRKVNRRV
-271 RKMGSWA
+271 RRMGSWA

-284 LVSVVEDVT
+284 LVSVIEDVT

-302 DAADYERKRFA
+302 DAADYERRRFA

-322 ALKTA
+322 TLKTA
-327 AANAMA
+327 ASNAMA

-353 LQSRQNQTGV
+353 YQSRVNGTGV
-363 GEFASFVT
+363 GEFASFVA

-402 MLDTPAEPD
+402 LLDTPPEPD
-411 TGTKELHG
+411 TGTRELRDV
-419 ARGDIALERVTLRY
+419 RGDIVLQQVTLRY
-433 PGASRDALAAL
+433 PGANRDALAAMDL
-444 DMRIPAGRT
+444 HIPAGRT
-453 TALVGSSGAGKTSVV
+453 TALVGSSGAGKSSVV
-468 NLLMGFERPDGG
+468 NLLLGFERPDSG
-480 RITLDGVAI
+480 RILLDDVPI

-503 VSQDIVLFDASVA
+503 VSQDIVLFDLSIA

-521 AQERDDAKLE
+521 AQERDDARLE

-538 LWDFVQSLPEGLDS
+538 LWDFVQSLPEGLDTTV
-552 SIGANGSKLS
+552 GANGSKLS

-601 ALEHWQGRK
+601 ALEQWQGRK

-635 VVESGNHDELMARD
+635 VVESGDHDALMARD
-649 GAYAGMVKVQH
+649 GVYAGMVKVQH

>member
-1 MSETDYTGDE
+1 MTDQASAKDTE
-11 PLKLTAKR
+11 PLGPTASR

-27 RWGLMLSVVAFVL
+27 RWGLLLSVIAFVL
-40 VAATEPL
+40 VASTEPL

-58 GFQSKSAS
+58 GFNAKSTNVAGF
-66 ASSSLPALGGEATLP
+66 AIPGG
-81 AATTSTATAAASVA
+81 
-95 EAPAASAASGT
+95 APAASAA
-106 AQTAATAS
+106 AVAPA
-114 IAGASAST
+114 ASAT
-122 ATTPAAS
+122 ATTPATSTAASVAS
-129 APAAA
+129 AASSPSRPSLAE
-134 PAKPTVEYSFP
+134 VNQNYSFP
-145 VWMVPIVLI
+145 IWMVPIVLI
-154 GLFGLR
+154 GLFAVR
-160 GLFSFCGQY
+160 GLFTFCGQY

-181 IRAALLQVLLKA
+181 IRTALLQVLLRA

-214 QQVVTLIAGALVT
+214 QHVVTLIAGALIT
-227 VLRDGLPALALMG
+227 ILRDGLPALALMG
-240 YLFVLNWQL
+240 FLFFINWKL
-249 TLLSMITVPGLAF
+249 TLLSLITVPGLAF
-262 VVRKVNKRV
+262 VVRKVNRRV
-271 RKMGSWA
+271 RRMGSWA

-284 LVSVVEDVT
+284 LVSVIEDVT

-302 DAADYERKRFA
+302 DAADYERRRFA

-322 ALKTA
+322 TLKTA
-327 AANAMA
+327 ASNAMA

-353 LQSRQNQTGV
+353 YQSRVNGTGV
-363 GEFASFVT
+363 GEFASFVA

-402 MLDTPAEPD
+402 LLDTPPEPD
-411 TGTKELHG
+411 TGTRELRDV
-419 ARGDIALERVTLRY
+419 RGDIVLQQVTLRY
-433 PGASRDALAAL
+433 PGANRDALAAMDL
-444 DMRIPAGRT
+444 HIPAGRT
-453 TALVGSSGAGKTSVV
+453 TALVGSSGAGKSSVV
-468 NLLMGFERPDGG
+468 NLLLGFERPDSG
-480 RITLDGVAI
+480 RILLDDVPI

-503 VSQDIVLFDASVA
+503 VSQDIVLFDLSIA

-521 AQERDDAKLE
+521 AQERDDARLE

-538 LWDFVQSLPEGLDS
+538 LWDFVQSLPEGLDTTV
-552 SIGANGSKLS
+552 GANGSKLS

-601 ALEHWQGRK
+601 ALEQWQGRK

-635 VVESGNHDELMARD
+635 VVESGDHDALMARD
-649 GAYAGMVKVQH
+649 GVYAGMVKVQH

>member
-1 MSETDYTGDE
+1 MTDKVPVSDNE
-11 PLKLTAKR
+11 PLGPTASR

-27 RWGLMLSVVAFVL
+27 RWGLLLSVIAFAL
-40 VAATEPL
+40 VASTEPL

-58 GFQSKSAS
+58 GFNAKS
-66 ASSSLPALGGEATLP
+66 
-81 AATTSTATAAASVA
+81 TTVA
-95 EAPAASAASGT
+95 GFVIPGAAPAASAAVV
-106 AQTAATAS
+106 A
-114 IAGASAST
+114 
-122 ATTPAAS
+122 PAAS
-129 APAAA
+129 ATAATSIAPSAGVAA
-134 PAKPTVEYSFP
+134 PSASAASSPSRPSLAEVNQNYSFP
-145 VWMVPIVLI
+145 IWMVPIVLI
-154 GLFGLR
+154 GLFAVR
-160 GLFSFCGQY
+160 GLFTFCGQY

-181 IRAALLQVLLKA
+181 IRTALLQVLLRA

-214 QQVVTLIAGALVT
+214 QHVITLIAGALIT
-227 VLRDGLPALALMG
+227 ILRDGLPALALMG
-240 YLFVLNWQL
+240 FLFFINWKL
-249 TLLSMITVPGLAF
+249 TLLSLITVPGLAF
-262 VVRKVNKRV
+262 VVRKVNRRV
-271 RKMGSWA
+271 RRMGTWA

-302 DAADYERKRFA
+302 DAADYERRRFA

-322 ALKTA
+322 SLKTA
-327 AANAMA
+327 ASNAMA

-341 SVGISIIVSLAL
+341 SIGISIIVSLAL
-353 LQSRQNQTGV
+353 YQSRVNGTGV
-363 GEFASFVT
+363 GEFASFVA

-402 MLDTPAEPD
+402 LLDTPPEPD
-411 TGTKELHG
+411 TGTRELRDV
-419 ARGDIALERVTLRY
+419 RGDIVLQQVTLRY
-433 PGASRDALAAL
+433 PGANRDALAAL
-444 DMRIPAGRT
+444 DLHIPPGKT

-468 NLLMGFERPDGG
+468 NLLLGFERPDSG
-480 RITLDGVAI
+480 RILLDGVPI

-503 VSQDIVLFDASVA
+503 VSQDIVLFDLSIA

-521 AQERDDAKLE
+521 GQDRDDARLE

-538 LWDFVQSLPEGLDS
+538 LWDFVQTLPEGLDTTV
-552 SIGANGSKLS
+552 GANGSKLS

-601 ALEHWQGRK
+601 ALEQWQGRK

-629 VLADGQ
+629 VMADGQ
-635 VVESGNHDELMARD
+635 VVESGDHDALMARD
-649 GAYAGMVKVQH
+649 GVYAGMVKVQH

>member
-1 MSETDYTGDE
+1 MSDTDYTGDE

-58 GFQSKSAS
+58 GFQSKSAN
-66 ASSSLPALGGEATLP
+66 ASSSSALPALGGDTTLP
-81 AATTSTATAAASVA
+81 AASTSSSTPAAAASA
-95 EAPAASAASGT
+95 TATGAAASATAS
-106 AQTAATAS
+106 TAATA
-114 IAGASAST
+114 AV
-122 ATTPAAS
+122 
-129 APAAA
+129 
-134 PAKPTVEYSFP
+134 PAKPTIEYSFP

-181 IRAALLQVLLKA
+181 IRAALLQVLLRA

-240 YLFVLNWQL
+240 YLFLLNWQL

-411 TGTKELHG
+411 TGTRELRD
-419 ARGDIALERVTLRY
+419 ARGEIALERVTLRY
-433 PGASRDALAAL
+433 PGASRDALASL
-444 DMRIPAGRT
+444 EMRIPAGRT

-468 NLLMGFERPDGG
+468 NLLLGFERPDSG

-503 VSQDIVLFDASVA
+503 VSQDIVLFDSSVA

-538 LWDFVQSLPEGLDS
+538 LWDFVQSLPEGLNS
-552 SIGANGSKLS
+552 NIGANGSKLS

-601 ALEHWQGRK
+601 ALEQWQGRK

-621 IRRADCIQ
+621 IRRADSIQ

-635 VVESGNHDELMARD
+635 VVESGSHDELLARD

>member
-1 MSETDYTGDE
+1 M
-11 PLKLTAKR
+11 PLPSTPADDTPLGPTASR

-27 RWGLMLSVVAFVL
+27 RWGLLLSVIAFVL
-40 VAATEPL
+40 VASTEPL

-58 GFQSKSAS
+58 GFNAKSTNVAGF
-66 ASSSLPALGGEATLP
+66 AIPGG
-81 AATTSTATAAASVA
+81 
-95 EAPAASAASGT
+95 APAASAAAVAPAAST
-106 AQTAATAS
+106 TAAAS
-114 IAGASAST
+114 IASSTGVVAPSASA
-122 ATTPAAS
+122 AS
-129 APAAA
+129 SPSRPSLAE
-134 PAKPTVEYSFP
+134 VNQNYSFP
-145 VWMVPIVLI
+145 IWMVPIVLI
-154 GLFGLR
+154 GLFAVR
-160 GLFSFCGQY
+160 GLFTFCGQY

-181 IRAALLQVLLKA
+181 IRTALLQVLLRA

-214 QQVVTLIAGALVT
+214 QHVITLIAGALIT
-227 VLRDGLPALALMG
+227 ILRDGLPALALMG
-240 YLFVLNWQL
+240 FLFFINWKL
-249 TLLSMITVPGLAF
+249 TLLSLITVPGLAF
-262 VVRKVNKRV
+262 VVRKVNRRV
-271 RKMGSWA
+271 RRMGSWA

-284 LVSVVEDVT
+284 LVSVIEDVT

-302 DAADYERKRFA
+302 DAADYERRRFA

-322 ALKTA
+322 TLKTA
-327 AANAMA
+327 ASNAMA

-353 LQSRQNQTGV
+353 YQSRVNGTGV
-363 GEFASFVT
+363 GEFASFVA

-402 MLDTPAEPD
+402 LLDTPPEPD
-411 TGTKELHG
+411 TGTRELRDV
-419 ARGDIALERVTLRY
+419 RGDIVLQQVTLRY
-433 PGASRDALAAL
+433 PGANRDALAAMDL
-444 DMRIPAGRT
+444 HIPAGRT
-453 TALVGSSGAGKTSVV
+453 TALVGSSGAGKSSVV
-468 NLLMGFERPDGG
+468 NLLLGFERPDSG
-480 RITLDGVAI
+480 RILLDGVPI

-503 VSQDIVLFDASVA
+503 VSQDIVLFDLSIA

-521 AQERDDAKLE
+521 AQERDDARLE

-538 LWDFVQSLPEGLDS
+538 LWDFVQSLPEGLDTTV
-552 SIGANGSKLS
+552 GANGSKLS

-601 ALEHWQGRK
+601 ALEQWQGRK

-635 VVESGNHDELMARD
+635 VVESGDHDALMARD
-649 GAYAGMVKVQH
+649 GVYAGMVKVQH

>member
-1 MSETDYTGDE
+1 MTDQASAKDTE
-11 PLKLTAKR
+11 PLGPTASR

-27 RWGLMLSVVAFVL
+27 RWGLLLSVIAFVL
-40 VAATEPL
+40 VASTEPL

-58 GFQSKSAS
+58 GFNAKPTNVAGF
-66 ASSSLPALGGEATLP
+66 AVPGAAPA
-81 AATTSTATAAASVA
+81 TSAAAV
-95 EAPAASAASGT
+95 
-106 AQTAATAS
+106 
-114 IAGASAST
+114 
-122 ATTPAAS
+122 TPAAS
-129 APAAA
+129 AMSPAAA
-134 PAKPTVEYSFP
+134 TSIASAPSAVSATAVAPPASAASSPSRPSMAEVNLNYSFP
-145 VWMVPIVLI
+145 IWMVPIVLI
-154 GLFGLR
+154 GLFAAR
-160 GLFSFCGQY
+160 GLFTFCGQY

-181 IRAALLQVLLKA
+181 IRTALLQVLLRA

-214 QQVVTLIAGALVT
+214 QHVVTLIAGALIT
-227 VLRDGLPALALMG
+227 ILRDGLPALALMG
-240 YLFVLNWQL
+240 YLFFINWKL
-249 TLLSMITVPGLAF
+249 TLLSLITVPGLAF
-262 VVRKVNKRV
+262 VVRKVNRRV
-271 RKMGSWA
+271 RRMGSWA

-284 LVSVVEDVT
+284 LVSVIEDVT

-302 DAADYERKRFA
+302 DAADYERRRFA

-322 ALKTA
+322 TLKTA
-327 AANAMA
+327 ASNAMA

-353 LQSRQNQTGV
+353 YQSRVNGTGV
-363 GEFASFVT
+363 GEFASFVA

-402 MLDTPAEPD
+402 LLDTPPEPD
-411 TGTKELHG
+411 TGTRELRDV
-419 ARGDIALERVTLRY
+419 RGDIALQQVTLRY
-433 PGASRDALAAL
+433 PGANRDALAAMDL
-444 DMRIPAGRT
+444 HIPAGRT

-468 NLLMGFERPDGG
+468 NLLLGFERPDSG
-480 RITLDGVAI
+480 RILLDGVPI

-503 VSQDIVLFDASVA
+503 VSQDIVLFDLSIA

-538 LWDFVQSLPEGLDS
+538 LWDFVQALPEGLDTTV
-552 SIGANGSKLS
+552 GANGSKLS

-601 ALEHWQGRK
+601 ALEQWQGRK

-635 VVESGNHDELMARD
+635 VVESGDHDALMARN
-649 GAYAGMVKVQH
+649 GVYAGMVKVQH

>member
-1 MSETDYTGDE
+1 MTDQASAKDTE
-11 PLKLTAKR
+11 PLGPTASR

-27 RWGLMLSVVAFVL
+27 RWGLLLSVIAFVL
-40 VAATEPL
+40 VASTEPL

-58 GFQSKSAS
+58 GFNAKSTNVAGF
-66 ASSSLPALGGEATLP
+66 AIPGG
-81 AATTSTATAAASVA
+81 
-95 EAPAASAASGT
+95 APAASAA
-106 AQTAATAS
+106 AVAPA
-114 IAGASAST
+114 ASAT
-122 ATTPAAS
+122 ATTPATSTAASVAS
-129 APAAA
+129 AASSPSRPSLAE
-134 PAKPTVEYSFP
+134 VNQNYSFP
-145 VWMVPIVLI
+145 IWMVPIVLI
-154 GLFGLR
+154 GLFAVR
-160 GLFSFCGQY
+160 GLFTFCGQY

-181 IRAALLQVLLKA
+181 IRTALLQVLLRA

-214 QQVVTLIAGALVT
+214 QHVITLIAGALIT
-227 VLRDGLPALALMG
+227 ILRDGLPALALMG
-240 YLFVLNWQL
+240 FLFFINWKL
-249 TLLSMITVPGLAF
+249 TLLSLITVPGLAF
-262 VVRKVNKRV
+262 VVRKVNRRV
-271 RKMGSWA
+271 RRMGSWA

-284 LVSVVEDVT
+284 LVSVIEDVT

-302 DAADYERKRFA
+302 DAADYERRRFA

-322 ALKTA
+322 TLKTA
-327 AANAMA
+327 ASNAMA

-353 LQSRQNQTGV
+353 YQSRVNGTGV
-363 GEFASFVT
+363 GEFASFVA

-402 MLDTPAEPD
+402 LLDTPPEPD
-411 TGTKELHG
+411 TGTRELRDV
-419 ARGDIALERVTLRY
+419 RGDIVLQQVTLRY
-433 PGASRDALAAL
+433 PGANRDALAAMDL
-444 DMRIPAGRT
+444 HIPAGRT
-453 TALVGSSGAGKTSVV
+453 TALVGSSGAGKSSVV
-468 NLLMGFERPDGG
+468 NLLLGFERPDSG
-480 RITLDGVAI
+480 RILLDGVPI

-503 VSQDIVLFDASVA
+503 VSQDIVLFDLSIA

-521 AQERDDAKLE
+521 AQERDDARLE

-538 LWDFVQSLPEGLDS
+538 LWDFVQSLPEGLDTTV
-552 SIGANGSKLS
+552 GANGSKLS

-601 ALEHWQGRK
+601 ALEQWQGRK

-635 VVESGNHDELMARD
+635 VVESGDHDALMARD
-649 GAYAGMVKVQH
+649 GVYAGMVKVQH

>member
-1 MSETDYTGDE
+1 MTTPSTPSDDTPLRET
-11 PLKLTAKR
+11 ASR

-27 RWGLMLSVVAFVL
+27 RWGLMLSVLAFVL
-40 VAATEPL
+40 VATTEPL

-58 GFQSKSAS
+58 GFNAK
-66 ASSSLPALGGEATLP
+66 P
-81 AATTSTATAAASVA
+81 ATTSVIGLPGT
-95 EAPAASAASGT
+95 AASAVSPAS
-106 AQTAATAS
+106 
-114 IAGASAST
+114 
-122 ATTPAAS
+122 
-129 APAAA
+129 AAA
-134 PAKPTVEYSFP
+134 PSMASINLDYSFP
-145 VWMVPIVLI
+145 IWMVPIVLI
-154 GLFGLR
+154 GLFAIR
-160 GLFSFCGQY
+160 GLFTFCGQY

-181 IRAALLQVLLKA
+181 IRTALLQVLLRA

-214 QQVVTLIAGALVT
+214 QHVVTLIAGSLVT
-227 VLRDGLPALALMG
+227 ILRDGLPALALMG
-240 YLFVLNWQL
+240 YLFLLNWKL
-249 TLLSMITVPGLAF
+249 TLLSLITVPGLAF

-271 RKMGSWA
+271 RRMGTWA

-302 DAADYERKRFA
+302 DAAGYETRRFGD
-313 ERAREVQRS
+313 RAREVQRS
-322 ALKTA
+322 MLKTA
-327 AANAMA
+327 ASNAMA

-353 LQSRQNQTGV
+353 YQSRVNGTGV
-363 GEFASFVT
+363 GEFASFVA

-391 NALVVARGCMG
+391 NALVVARGCIG
-402 MLDTPAEPD
+402 LLDTPAEPD
-411 TGTKELHG
+411 TGTRELSNV
-419 ARGDIALERVTLRY
+419 RGDIALKQVTLRY
-433 PGASRDALAAL
+433 PGANRDALAAL
-444 DMRIPAGRT
+444 NLHIPAGKT
-453 TALVGSSGAGKTSVV
+453 TALVGSSGAGKSSVV
-468 NLLMGFERPDGG
+468 NLLLGFERPDSGT
-480 RITLDGVAI
+480 ILLDGVAI

-503 VSQDIVLFDASVA
+503 VSQDIVLFDTSVA

-521 AQERDDAKLE
+521 GQERDDVKLE
-531 QVLRAAA
+531 QALRAAA
-538 LWDFVQSLPEGLDS
+538 LWDFAQSLPEGLDTMV
-552 SIGANGSKLS
+552 GANGSKLS

-601 ALEHWQGRK
+601 ALEQWQGRK

-629 VLADGQ
+629 VMADGQ
-635 VVESGNHDELMARD
+635 VVESGDHDELLARD
-649 GAYAGMVKVQH
+649 GVYAGMVKVQH

>member
-1 MSETDYTGDE
+1 MTDPTSAKDNE
-11 PLKLTAKR
+11 SLAPTASR

-27 RWGLMLSVVAFVL
+27 RWGLLLSVLSFVL

-47 IPKLLG
+47 IPQLLG
-53 YALGE
+53 FALGE
-58 GFQSKSAS
+58 GFQGKSA
-66 ASSSLPALGGEATLP
+66 
-81 AATTSTATAAASVA
+81 AATTLPGGAAIPSVH
-95 EAPAASAASGT
+95 
-106 AQTAATAS
+106 
-114 IAGASAST
+114 
-122 ATTPAAS
+122 
-129 APAAA
+129 
-134 PAKPTVEYSFP
+134 VEHAFP
-145 VWMVPIVLI
+145 IWMVPIVLI
-154 GLFGLR
+154 GLFALR

-181 IRAALLQVLLKA
+181 LRAALLQVLLRA

-214 QQVVTLIAGALVT
+214 QHVVTLIAGALVT
-227 VLRDGLPALALMG
+227 ILRDGLPALALMG
-240 YLFVLNWQL
+240 YLFFINWKL
-249 TLLSMITVPGLAF
+249 TLLSLITVPGLAF

-271 RKMGSWA
+271 RRMGTWA

-302 DAADYERKRFA
+302 DAADHEKRRFA
-313 ERAREVQRS
+313 ERAREVQRAS
-322 ALKTA
+322 LKTA
-327 AANAMA
+327 ASNAMA

-341 SVGISIIVSLAL
+341 SIGISVIVSLAL
-353 LQSRQNQTGV
+353 YQSRVNGTGV
-363 GEFASFVT
+363 GDFAAFVA
-371 ALLFMSSRLR
+371 ALLLMSSRLR

-391 NALVVARGCMG
+391 NALVVARGCIG
-402 MLDTPAEPD
+402 LLDTPAEPD
-411 TGTKELHG
+411 TGTRELTDV
-419 ARGDIALERVTLRY
+419 RGDIALQQVTLRY
-433 PGASRDALAAL
+433 PGANRDALAAL
-444 DMRIPAGRT
+444 NLHIPAGKT
-453 TALVGSSGAGKTSVV
+453 TALVGSSGAGKSSVV
-468 NLLMGFERPDGG
+468 NLLLGFERPDSGS
-480 RITLDGVAI
+480 ILLDGVAI

-521 AQERDDAKLE
+521 GQERDDAKLE
-531 QVLRAAA
+531 QALRAAA
-538 LWDFVQSLPEGLDS
+538 LWDFAQGLPEGLDTTV
-552 SIGANGSKLS
+552 GANGSKLS

-601 ALEHWQGRK
+601 ALEQWQGRK

-629 VLADGQ
+629 VMADGQ
-635 VVESGNHDELMARD
+635 VVESGDHDELVAQ
-649 GAYAGMVKVQH
+649 GGVYAGMVKVQH

>member
-1 MSETDYTGDE
+1 MTDHASAKDTE
-11 PLKLTAKR
+11 PLGPTASR

-27 RWGLMLSVVAFVL
+27 RWGLLLSVIAFVL
-40 VAATEPL
+40 VASTEPL

-58 GFQSKSAS
+58 GFNAKSTNVAGF
-66 ASSSLPALGGEATLP
+66 AIPGGA
-81 AATTSTATAAASVA
+81 
-95 EAPAASAASGT
+95 
-106 AQTAATAS
+106 
-114 IAGASAST
+114 
-122 ATTPAAS
+122 PAAS

-134 PAKPTVEYSFP
+134 PAASTAAAASIASSAGVAAPSASAASSPSRPSLAEVNQNYSFP
-145 VWMVPIVLI
+145 IWMVPIVLI
-154 GLFGLR
+154 GLFAVR
-160 GLFSFCGQY
+160 GLFTFCGQY

-181 IRAALLQVLLKA
+181 IRTALLQVLLRA

-214 QQVVTLIAGALVT
+214 QHVVTLIAGALIT
-227 VLRDGLPALALMG
+227 ILRDGLPALALMG
-240 YLFVLNWQL
+240 FLFFINWKL
-249 TLLSMITVPGLAF
+249 TLLSLITVPGLAF
-262 VVRKVNKRV
+262 VVRKVNRRV
-271 RKMGSWA
+271 RRMGSWA

-284 LVSVVEDVT
+284 LVSVIEDVT

-302 DAADYERKRFA
+302 DAADYERRRFA

-322 ALKTA
+322 TLKTA
-327 AANAMA
+327 ASNAMA

-353 LQSRQNQTGV
+353 YQSRVNGTGV
-363 GEFASFVT
+363 GEFASFVA

-402 MLDTPAEPD
+402 LLDTPPEPD
-411 TGTKELHG
+411 TGTRELRDV
-419 ARGDIALERVTLRY
+419 RGDIVLEQVTLRY
-433 PGASRDALAAL
+433 PGANRDALAAMDL
-444 DMRIPAGRT
+444 HIPAGRT
-453 TALVGSSGAGKTSVV
+453 TALVGSSGAGKSSVV
-468 NLLMGFERPDGG
+468 NLLLGFERPDSG
-480 RITLDGVAI
+480 RILLDGVPI

-503 VSQDIVLFDASVA
+503 VSQDIVLFDLSIA

-538 LWDFVQSLPEGLDS
+538 LWDFVQSLPEGLDTTV
-552 SIGANGSKLS
+552 GANGSKLS

-601 ALEHWQGRK
+601 ALEQWQGRK

-635 VVESGNHDELMARD
+635 VVESGDHDALMARD
-649 GAYAGMVKVQH
+649 GVYAGMVKVQH

>member
-1 MSETDYTGDE
+1 MTDQASAKDTE
-11 PLKLTAKR
+11 PLGPTASR

-27 RWGLMLSVVAFVL
+27 RWGLLLSVIAFVL
-40 VAATEPL
+40 VASTEPL

-58 GFQSKSAS
+58 GFNAKSTNVAGF
-66 ASSSLPALGGEATLP
+66 AIPGG
-81 AATTSTATAAASVA
+81 
-95 EAPAASAASGT
+95 APAASAA
-106 AQTAATAS
+106 AVA
-114 IAGASAST
+114 
-122 ATTPAAS
+122 PAAS
-129 APAAA
+129 ATAATPVTSTA
-134 PAKPTVEYSFP
+134 ASVASAASSPSRPSLAEVNQNYSFP
-145 VWMVPIVLI
+145 IWMVPIVLI
-154 GLFGLR
+154 GLFAVR
-160 GLFSFCGQY
+160 GLFTFCGQY

-181 IRAALLQVLLKA
+181 IRTALLQVLLRA

-214 QQVVTLIAGALVT
+214 QHVVTLIAGALIT
-227 VLRDGLPALALMG
+227 ILRDGLPALALMG
-240 YLFVLNWQL
+240 FLFFINWKL
-249 TLLSMITVPGLAF
+249 TLLSLITVPGLAF
-262 VVRKVNKRV
+262 VVRKVNRRV
-271 RKMGSWA
+271 RRMGSWA

-284 LVSVVEDVT
+284 LVSVIEDVT

-302 DAADYERKRFA
+302 DAADYERRRFA

-322 ALKTA
+322 TLKTA
-327 AANAMA
+327 ASNAMA

-353 LQSRQNQTGV
+353 YQSRVNGTGV
-363 GEFASFVT
+363 GEFASFVA

-402 MLDTPAEPD
+402 LLDTPPEPD
-411 TGTKELHG
+411 TGTRELRDV
-419 ARGDIALERVTLRY
+419 RGDIVLQQVTLRY
-433 PGASRDALAAL
+433 PGANRDALAAMDL
-444 DMRIPAGRT
+444 HIPAGRT
-453 TALVGSSGAGKTSVV
+453 TALVGSSGAGKSSVV
-468 NLLMGFERPDGG
+468 NLLLGFERPDSG
-480 RITLDGVAI
+480 RILLDDVPI

-503 VSQDIVLFDASVA
+503 VSQDIVLFDLSIA

-538 LWDFVQSLPEGLDS
+538 LWDFVQSLPEGLDTTV
-552 SIGANGSKLS
+552 GANGSKLS

-601 ALEHWQGRK
+601 ALEQWQGRK

-635 VVESGNHDELMARD
+635 VVESGDHDALMARD
-649 GAYAGMVKVQH
+649 GVYAGMVKVQH